1 MDSNN
6 TIRIWHWNANSFRC
20 CRAVLQQHIRV
31 GAREKARRNRH
42 SGDASRRDPHT
53 HGRVGINPLAH
64 GGAEDDE
71 LESQVTLRDEAARGI
86 IVFPLPKNVNPEKD
100 WERRKARAVTLAK
113 QYRSD
118 ENAAFVM
125 LAKHPSRRCVYA
137 MAVTRAS
144 TGELINASTTKA
156 KTPCQAEEVAI
167 GLAMGVLGIRTI
179 LSDSKT
185 AQYQVVVR
193 ATVQTV
199 MCAAGLGNVMAQ

>member
-1 MDSNN
+1 MGETKS
-6 TIRIWHWNANSFRC
+6 
-20 CRAVLQQHIRV
+20 
-31 GAREKARRNRH
+31 REFKHTRMAQILHTTARRLGEEEMHKQLN
-42 SGDASRRDPHT
+42 DQYLPDT
-53 HGRVGINPLAH
+53 KVGINPLAH